1 MGVFPSK
8 NRYRRWSSSLPH
20 ARGGVSRLRSRA
32 FRGLRSSPRTWGCFY
47 AAFLSRQIAL
57 VFPTHVGVFLF
68 LHVIAIRC
76 WRLPH
81 ARGGVSTGSP
91 PARADATSSPR
102 TWGCF
107 SMKLIGLDTEGVFPT
122 HVGVFPAQQA
132 TDTPDRRLPHARG
145 GVSTIYGASS
155 TVMPS
160 SPRTW
165 GCFFSSGAVSMT
177 RFVFPTHV
185 GVFLKKP
192 VGKRIRRR
200 LPHARGG
207 VSWLSLLFPP

>member
-1 MGVFPSK
+1 
-8 NRYRRWSSSLPH
+8 
-20 ARGGVSRLRSRA
+20 
-32 FRGLRSSPRTWGCFY
+32 
-47 AAFLSRQIAL
+47 
-57 VFPTHVGVFLF
+57 
-68 LHVIAIRC
+68 
-76 WRLPH
+76 
-81 ARGGVSTGSP
+81 
-91 PARADATSSPR
+91 
-102 TWGCF
+102 
-107 SMKLIGLDTEGVFPT
+107 MKLIGLDTEGVFPT

>member
-1 MGVFPSK
+1 MSSQYVVGVFPTHVGVFLLEALPPVQMQ
-8 NRYRRWSSSLPH
+8 RLPH
-20 ARGGVSRLRSRA
+20 ARGGVSIMN
-32 FRGLRSSPRTWGCFY
+32 FRTVLNVRSSPRTWGCFY
-47 AAFLSRQIAL
+47 HGPHAVPSEYS
-57 VFPTHVGVFLF
+57 
-68 LHVIAIRC
+68 
-76 WRLPH
+76 LPH
-81 ARGGVSTGSP
+81 ARGGVSQLVGIYRHV
-91 PARADATSSPR
+91 ALSSPR

>member
-1 MGVFPSK
+1 
-8 NRYRRWSSSLPH
+8 
-20 ARGGVSRLRSRA
+20 
-32 FRGLRSSPRTWGCFY
+32 
-47 AAFLSRQIAL
+47 
-57 VFPTHVGVFLF
+57 
-68 LHVIAIRC
+68 
-76 WRLPH
+76 
-81 ARGGVSTGSP
+81 
-91 PARADATSSPR
+91 
-102 TWGCF
+102 
-107 SMKLIGLDTEGVFPT
+107 MKLIGLDTEGVFPT

-207 VSWLSLLFPP
+207 VSTCPAYFRGLHWSSPRTWGCFPSSIRKKPLPCVFPTHVGVFLFHPDQVPSISGLPHARGGVSRPVPVLLMRCMSSPRTWGCF

>member
-1 MGVFPSK
+1 MHWARVFPTHVGVFPGGDE
-8 NRYRRWSSSLPH
+8 RPADRVCLPH
-20 ARGGVSRLRSRA
+20 ARGGVSA
-32 FRGLRSSPRTWGCFY
+32 PGLPELT
-47 AAFLSRQIAL
+47 
-57 VFPTHVGVFLF
+57 
-68 LHVIAIRC
+68 
-76 WRLPH
+76 
-81 ARGGVSTGSP
+81 GGL
-91 PARADATSSPR
+91 SSPR

-185 GVFLKKP
+185 GVFL
-192 VGKRIRRR
+192 GCHCCFRHSDS

-207 VSWLSLLFPP
+207 VSCGPPPKLPSFQSS